1 MPHNDHAAMAG
12 QYPAAF
18 VPTPAFLRRLDQA
31 ASESIDG
38 DNGGAWAPSSPV
50 IIGGAGASLTAN
62 GSLSGVRTG
71 KRAAN
76 GGGIILTTAYVTIS
90 PARARTTAVAL
101 RDFLLRHDDETE
113 SAAGVPARPYSESG
127 PSIVGVS
134 ATFTGFACRIPSFRI
149 HNGYAPTRVTL
160 RMRVGTRP
168 AVVPTSMP
176 GFVVTRT
183 AQTGVW
189 NLGQNEYYAIPTRAN
204 LTAYNV
210 GDLVIPSAQNGRQ
223 FRCTIAGTSG
233 ASQPA
238 LFGSAVA
245 TNPPTT
251 FADGSVTWAAETGPA
266 FGAPHMVTL
275 PRPSTV
281 DAYFNQGNFQDI
293 SFVPNLNG
301 VWDSKTYGH
310 NITVTDASGT
320 NNAFPS
326 LRMDWLVTTLEP
338 ML

>member
-1 MPHNDHAAMAG
+1 MAHNEHAAMAG

-18 VPTPAFLRRLDQA
+18 VPTPAFVRRLDQA
-31 ASESIDG
+31 ASESVDG
-38 DNGGAWAPSSPV
+38 DNGGLWTPSSPL
-50 IIGGAGASLTAN
+50 ITGGAGVSLTAN
-62 GSLSGVRTG
+62 GSLSAVTTG
-71 KRAAN
+71 RRAAN

-90 PARARTTAVAL
+90 PARPRTTAVPL

-113 SAAGVPARPYSESG
+113 TARPYAESG

-134 ATFTGFACRIPSFRI
+134 STFTGFACRVPSFRI
-149 HNGYAPTRVTL
+149 HHGYTPTKVTL

-168 AVVPTSMP
+168 AIVPTSMP

-204 LTAYNV
+204 LTVYNV

-223 FRCTIAGTSG
+223 FRCTVGGTSG

-238 LFGSAVA
+238 AFGTAVA

-251 FADGSVTWAAETGPA
+251 VADGSVTWVAETGPA

-281 DAYFNQGNFQDI
+281 AAYFNQGNFQDI

-320 NNAFPS
+320 NNAFHS
-326 LRMDWLVTTLEP
+326 LRFDWSVTTLEP